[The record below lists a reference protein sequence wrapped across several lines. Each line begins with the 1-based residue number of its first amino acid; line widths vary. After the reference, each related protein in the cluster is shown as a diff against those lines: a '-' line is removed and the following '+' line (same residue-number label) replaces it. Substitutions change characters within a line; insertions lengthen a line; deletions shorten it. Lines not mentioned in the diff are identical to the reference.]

1 MPENGQEIP
10 SLTRELCQ
18 HAEEKFNEAP
28 VNRITLDKAKEYSN
42 NHSQWTSVKYHLNSA
57 VCGSEMNWHREDSIV
72 SKDQLS
78 TTINFKAGNIQIS
91 RSSSTDPTV
100 SLRVT
105 IPFRSVAGMGVNK
118 ATDTV
123 AGHLF
128 LCPNVF
134 RKTPEGQ
141 WLLDS
146 HAASSNISKYS
157 LQFVEEKYDMSDLEV
172 HLNKDPS
179 LRKALDTRILIDR
192 SYVQTI
198 ESTLDEVPE
207 KRLANFPYSPI
218 LNYAYSLL

>member
-1 MPENGQEIP
+1 MRSVTSN
-10 SLTRELCQ
+10 LCQ
-18 HAEEKFNEAP
+18 KMGKKFLPRHENLKFNEAP
-28 VNRITLDKAKEYSN
+28 DNRITLDTAKEYSN
-42 NHSQWTSVKYHLNSA
+42 NHLQWTSEKYHLNSA
-57 VCGSEMNWHREDSIV
+57 VCGSEMNCRREDSRV

-78 TTINFKAGNIQIS
+78 TTINFMAGNIQIS

-105 IPFRSVAGMGVNK
+105 IPFRCVAGMRLNK

-128 LCPNVF
+128 SCPNVF

-146 HAASSNISKYS
+146 HAASSNISKFS
-157 LQFVEEKYDMSDLEV
+157 LQFVDEKYDMSDLEI

-179 LRKALDTRILIDR
+179 LRKALDKFALLVFGKSAI
-192 SYVQTI
+192 
-198 ESTLDEVPE
+198 
-207 KRLANFPYSPI
+207 
-218 LNYAYSLL
+218 YAAMR